1 MTPGR
6 PRGSLISRLAR
17 VARRAT
23 ARIPD
28 APVFVVGNQKSGT
41 SAVAGLLG
49 LATGRS
55 ACIDLP
61 RANRRR
67 MYLPLH
73 AGELGLDRFIA
84 LNRESFAHPIVK
96 EPNLTPF
103 LGPLLDR
110 FPRSR
115 VVFIVRDPRDN
126 LRSILQR
133 LELPGDAEDLP
144 AERIAATPGSWPLV
158 LDGRWLGIAGDT
170 VIEQL
175 AGRWTHLLNVW
186 RSSHD
191 RVELLRYEEFMRDRR
206 ACIES
211 LAGRLGLEVR
221 RDIAAEVD
229 RPFQPRGDASVGWR
243 KFFGQRNLD
252 RIIAGCRGGMEEL
265 GYDPEKESGS

>member
-1 MTPGR
+1 MSPAR
-6 PRGSLISRLAR
+6 PRTSLVSRLAR

-23 ARIPD
+23 ARVPD

-49 LATGRS
+49 LATDLP

-73 AGELGLDRFIA
+73 AGEFGMDRFIA

-103 LGPLLDR
+103 LGPLLER
-110 FPRSR
+110 FPRSP
-115 VVFIVRDPRDN
+115 VVFVVRDPRDN

-133 LELPGDAEDLP
+133 LDLPGDAEDLP

-170 VIEQL
+170 AIEQL
-175 AGRWTHLLNVW
+175 AGRWSHLVDVW
-186 RSSHD
+186 RFFRD
-191 RVELLRYEEFMRDRR
+191 RIELLRYEDFMRDRR
-206 ACIES
+206 GCIES

-221 RDIAAEVD
+221 SDIAGEVD

-243 KFFGQRNLD
+243 TFFGQRNLD
-252 RIIAGCRGGMEEL
+252 RIIADCRRGMEEL
-265 GYDPEKESGS
+265 GYDSEKESGS

>member
-1 MTPGR
+1 MSPDR
-6 PRGSLISRLAR
+6 PRTSLVSRLAR

-23 ARIPD
+23 ARVPD

-49 LATGRS
+49 LATDRS

-61 RANRRR
+61 RANRRG

-73 AGELGLDRFIA
+73 RGELGLDRFIA

-103 LGPLLDR
+103 LGPLLER
-110 FPRSR
+110 FPRSP
-115 VVFIVRDPRDN
+115 VVFVVRDPRDN

-133 LELPGDAEDLP
+133 LDLPGDAEDLP
-144 AERIAATPGSWPLV
+144 ADRIAATPGSWPLV
-158 LDGRWLGIAGDT
+158 LDGRWLGISGDT

-175 AGRWTHLLNVW
+175 AGRWAHLLDVW
-186 RSSHD
+186 RSSRD
-191 RVELLRYEEFMRDRR
+191 RVGLLRYEDFMRDRR
-206 ACIES
+206 GCIES
-211 LAGRLGLEVR
+211 LADRLGLPVR
-221 RDIAAEVD
+221 RDISGEVD

-243 KFFGQRNLD
+243 AFFGQRNLA
-252 RIIAGCRGGMEEL
+252 RINTRCRDGMEEL
-265 GYDPEKESGS
+265 EYDPDMESGS